1 VCSLTDVDIA
11 FKEVM
16 PGHAYTVTL
25 AFPAGFE
32 IPAGDPP
39 MLTLKT
45 SLPEQ
50 PLIKVAIS
58 HLPRPATN
66 SVSAAGPPVET
77 SLVEQSSIA
86 KSHA

>member
-1 VCSLTDVDIA
+1 VDIA

-25 AFPAGFE
+25 GFPAGFE
-32 IPAGDPP
+32 IPAGDSP

-50 PLIKVAIS
+50 PLIQVAIS

-66 SVSAAGPPVET
+66 VVSAARSP
-77 SLVEQSSIA
+77 
-86 KSHA
+86 